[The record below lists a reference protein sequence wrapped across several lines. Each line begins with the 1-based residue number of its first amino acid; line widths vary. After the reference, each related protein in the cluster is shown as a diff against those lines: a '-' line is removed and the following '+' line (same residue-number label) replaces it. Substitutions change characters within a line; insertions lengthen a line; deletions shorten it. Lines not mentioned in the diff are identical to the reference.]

1 MNSEKLKKV
10 RKKYRTNP
18 RSKLYLLDRPICK
31 LPANKLPTIG
41 QVLRYLLYLKSPLS
55 TKFQPTAFHAGCKL
69 ADGTSELKCKNT
81 VCEGKQRCA
90 TSSVIDTWKEA
101 GFDGHIY
108 TGRTVMAKIIKLQ
121 KKYSKLIAKK
131 SWTLASKELSK
142 DEKSFIEESD
152 NLFDISLPGFE
163 NRIQNDRLRD
173 LSAREEDLE
182 FYRDQKSERI
192 MFIDLEKPD
201 MHLEEAIKRQNFR
214 QDRENR
220 MKKAK
225 NAEVEESIP
234 SNDILMA
241 SSDESDIDASV
252 DSSSSSDDSDVEKLD
267 RSFSRQSKS
276 KEVGKPKVK

>member
-1 MNSEKLKKV
+1 MNSEKPKKV
-10 RKKYRTNP
+10 KKKYRTNP

-41 QVLRYLLYLKSPLS
+41 QVIQYLQYLKSPLS
-55 TKFQPTAFHAGCKL
+55 TKFHPTAFHAGCKL

-108 TGRTVMAKIIKLQ
+108 TGRTVMARIVKLQ

-131 SWTLASKELSK
+131 SWTPDSKELSK
-142 DEKSFIEESD
+142 DEQSFIEESD
-152 NLFDISLPGFE
+152 KLFDISLPGFE

-182 FYRDQKSERI
+182 FYKDQLSERK
-192 MFIDLEKPD
+192 MFIDLTKQD

-220 MKKAK
+220 MIKAK
-225 NAEVEESIP
+225 NAEVKESIP

-241 SSDESDIDASV
+241 SSDESDIEASV
-252 DSSSSSDDSDVEKLD
+252 DSSSDDSDVEKLD

-276 KEVGKPKVK
+276 KIKPKVK